1 MNGPGTFYRA
11 GSGRQYAEFFKD
23 GSGNYKFF
31 SDESWSPGNY
41 QPDVY
46 YIATLSLYDNDKIR
60 ARFYYGRDNENY
72 RYLLWEAP
80 EKIRN
85 WNYATDPNN
94 YCDKYVLAAW
104 DTGGDSSYYFDW
116 FFVRKYAAVEPT
128 TTVGSEMMA
137 ILPTAPKLISP
148 YNTSTITDNT
158 PTFIWEKGEYA
169 ENHRLLV
176 GNDNDF
182 GSPAINVLLGPNDE
196 TYTPT
201 VELSDGKYYW
211 KVMAINEAG
220 ESSSEV
226 WSFRIDTTPPVA
238 PTLISPQNGLNTNN
252 KRPTFSWSSV
262 PENSTPVEYYA
273 ALSDNPAF
281 TYENFNTSWILS
293 TTFSPPGD
301 IPDGLWYWRVKARD
315 SVWNVG
321 PWSETWSFRIDT
333 VPPQAPT
340 ITAPS
345 NGANINDN
353 TPTISW
359 QPVIENSTPVLY
371 RVVLDDDPNFQSID
385 RDSGWISSTSWT
397 VSPALPN
404 GVWYCRVAAKDN
416 AGNVGE
422 NSQIW
427 FRVDTV
433 PPQLPEK
440 VWPEDGAIIN
450 DNTPTLVWQN
460 VYENSLPIVY
470 IIQVDNE
477 PSFTDS
483 LTLTVEN
490 WEISGTS
497 SVTLPELPDNVY
509 YWRVSARDNAG
520 NITWDS
526 GFWKFTLDS
535 LYPVLRYPENGKT
548 IADNTPRLEW
558 ENAAV
563 ADYWEVWLD
572 DDADFSSPLILENTT
587 ENYFDVADV
596 FSGGL
601 PDGIYY
607 WRVRG
612 WRNGENHL
620 FSEVWTF
627 EISLIFPVLV
637 SPENGEN
644 LKLPPTLRWDNL
656 TVADNWEVWVD
667 NDPDFSPPNVILEN
681 TSDNYYNLS
690 TLDDGVYYWRV
701 RGWKAGSNMFSEIRW
716 FRIDTIPPAAP
727 SLVSPSDGENTNDNT
742 PTLVWNNV
750 FENSLPVVYT
760 IEVDNEDTFT
770 APLAFTTTL
779 TVWSTTGTSN
789 VTTPVLQD
797 GVYYWRVRARDNAGN
812 ESGWSSV
819 QRFRVDTIPPAAPQV
834 VGPENGKNLTVF
846 GASVTIPAENSYPL
860 IVGIGFDDNED
871 FSSVDNVLMAIFY
884 LPKYI
889 DNSVISVFAA
899 DILMDASN
907 LIHVDNSGYPS
918 QVIHRY
924 QSGSVIVELTIN
936 CAPDGT
942 IQRITFVQYSP
953 LLRDGVYYA
962 ISAAIDDAGN
972 MSDFSNIRWFR
983 LDTVPPA
990 PPVLV
995 SPANRENTNDNTPT
1009 LVWNNVFEN
1018 SLPVVYT
1025 IEVDNED
1032 TFTAPLVFTT
1042 TLTVWSTT
1050 GTSSVITPV
1059 LPDGVY
1065 YWRVRARD
1073 NAGNE
1078 GPWSSVWRFR
1088 VDTIAPPAPTLISPE
1103 NGLKTKNTTITFVWS
1118 AVSDNSL
1125 PIKYYIS
1132 FSDVSNFSHE
1142 NYGTWTENTSMTANN
1157 VPDGLWYWR
1166 VKAKDNAGNEGPWSA
1181 IWCVRVDTV
1190 PPAAPILV
1198 SPTNGENTSDNT
1210 PRLTWQVPFENS
1222 LPLSFQVQVA
1232 TDNGFSN
1239 IVRTSAWVFDNYWEV
1254 SPALPD
1260 NVYYWR
1266 VKARDNAGNE
1276 GSWSSVWSFRVVAAP
1291 PATPSLIAP
1300 ANGSWIEENRP
1311 TLRWTAVVDP
1321 SGIKYVVQVDNENTF
1336 SSPLV
1341 HENVNVIDNFYTLP
1355 IALPEGL
1362 YFWRVKAVSGSGLES
1377 GWSSIWS
1384 FGVDNSIPSAPTIV
1398 SPITGENTNDNT
1410 PTLIWQRVVDP
1421 SGIKYEIQ
1429 IDNDE
1434 NFTSP
1439 FLTRDNLTNENYV
1452 LENAL
1457 PDGKWYWRVRAV
1469 DGAGHASAWSTSWF
1483 IVDTVPPTVSLTQT
1497 PPSTTSETS
1506 VSYSGTATDV
1516 TTIVVA
1522 VEYRVNAGNWVNVS
1536 ITKGKTVSFSF
1547 TISNLAPGSY
1557 TVEVRAKDN
1566 AGNYSSPVSH
1576 TFTVT
1581 AGDFSISVSP
1591 ENIKIKHGENKTV
1604 TITITAIEGF
1614 SQEVS
1619 LSISGLP
1626 GGVSASF
1633 SPQSGTPTFTSTLT
1647 ITATPVAEPGV
1658 YTLTVTASGGG
1669 RTHTATITLTV
1680 ETPPAPGPAVS
1691 WAVAAAIAVAVAV
1704 VIIIILKFFI
1714 FA

>member
-1 MNGPGTFYRA
+1 
-11 GSGRQYAEFFKD
+11 
-23 GSGNYKFF
+23 
-31 SDESWSPGNY
+31 
-41 QPDVY
+41 
-46 YIATLSLYDNDKIR
+46 
-60 ARFYYGRDNENY
+60 
-72 RYLLWEAP
+72 
-80 EKIRN
+80 
-85 WNYATDPNN
+85 
-94 YCDKYVLAAW
+94 
-104 DTGGDSSYYFDW
+104 
-116 FFVRKYAAVEPT
+116 
-128 TTVGSEMMA
+128 
-137 ILPTAPKLISP
+137 
-148 YNTSTITDNT
+148 
-158 PTFIWEKGEYA
+158 
-169 ENHRLLV
+169 
-176 GNDNDF
+176 
-182 GSPAINVLLGPNDE
+182 
-196 TYTPT
+196 
-201 VELSDGKYYW
+201 
-211 KVMAINEAG
+211 
-220 ESSSEV
+220 
-226 WSFRIDTTPPVA
+226 
-238 PTLISPQNGLNTNN
+238 
-252 KRPTFSWSSV
+252 
-262 PENSTPVEYYA
+262 
-273 ALSDNPAF
+273 
-281 TYENFNTSWILS
+281 
-293 TTFSPPGD
+293 
-301 IPDGLWYWRVKARD
+301 
-315 SVWNVG
+315 
-321 PWSETWSFRIDT
+321 
-333 VPPQAPT
+333 
-340 ITAPS
+340 
-345 NGANINDN
+345 
-353 TPTISW
+353 
-359 QPVIENSTPVLY
+359 
-371 RVVLDDDPNFQSID
+371 
-385 RDSGWISSTSWT
+385 
-397 VSPALPN
+397 
-404 GVWYCRVAAKDN
+404 
-416 AGNVGE
+416 
-422 NSQIW
+422 
-427 FRVDTV
+427 
-433 PPQLPEK
+433 
-440 VWPEDGAIIN
+440 
-450 DNTPTLVWQN
+450 
-460 VYENSLPIVY
+460 
-470 IIQVDNE
+470 
-477 PSFTDS
+477 
-483 LTLTVEN
+483 
-490 WEISGTS
+490 
-497 SVTLPELPDNVY
+497 
-509 YWRVSARDNAG
+509 ARDNAG
-520 NITWDS
+520 NEGGWS
-526 GFWKFTLDS
+526 S
-535 LYPVLRYPENGKT
+535 
-548 IADNTPRLEW
+548 
-558 ENAAV
+558 
-563 ADYWEVWLD
+563 VW
-572 DDADFSSPLILENTT
+572 S
-587 ENYFDVADV
+587 
-596 FSGGL
+596 
-601 PDGIYY
+601 
-607 WRVRG
+607 
-612 WRNGENHL
+612 
-620 FSEVWTF
+620 
-627 EISLIFPVLV
+627 
-637 SPENGEN
+637 
-644 LKLPPTLRWDNL
+644 
-656 TVADNWEVWVD
+656 
-667 NDPDFSPPNVILEN
+667 
-681 TSDNYYNLS
+681 
-690 TLDDGVYYWRV
+690 
-701 RGWKAGSNMFSEIRW
+701 

-727 SLVSPSDGENTNDNT
+727 TLVSPSDGENTNDNT
-742 PTLVWNNV
+742 PTLVWNN
-750 FENSLPVVYT
+750 
-760 IEVDNEDTFT
+760 I
-770 APLAFTTTL
+770 
-779 TVWSTTGTSN
+779 
-789 VTTPVLQD
+789 
-797 GVYYWRVRARDNAGN
+797 
-812 ESGWSSV
+812 
-819 QRFRVDTIPPAAPQV
+819 
-834 VGPENGKNLTVF
+834 
-846 GASVTIPAENSYPL
+846 
-860 IVGIGFDDNED
+860 
-871 FSSVDNVLMAIFY
+871 
-884 LPKYI
+884 
-889 DNSVISVFAA
+889 
-899 DILMDASN
+899 
-907 LIHVDNSGYPS
+907 
-918 QVIHRY
+918 
-924 QSGSVIVELTIN
+924 
-936 CAPDGT
+936 
-942 IQRITFVQYSP
+942 
-953 LLRDGVYYA
+953 
-962 ISAAIDDAGN
+962 
-972 MSDFSNIRWFR
+972 
-983 LDTVPPA
+983 
-990 PPVLV
+990 
-995 SPANRENTNDNTPT
+995 
-1009 LVWNNVFEN
+1009 FEN